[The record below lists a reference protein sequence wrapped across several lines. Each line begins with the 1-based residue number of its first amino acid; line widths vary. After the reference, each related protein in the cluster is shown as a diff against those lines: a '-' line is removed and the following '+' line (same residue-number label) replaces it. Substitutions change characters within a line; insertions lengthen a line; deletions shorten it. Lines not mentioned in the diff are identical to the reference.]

1 MPVFK
6 HVNLEVSETEY
17 NGKKIEVRQNIER
30 TWDVWLNG
38 NRIEHDPFSTRK
50 EAINHVINVI
60 NKLSPPPI
68 TKNSDLGKFKTRP
81 KHQGRPKASNHS
93 SVKTASKEL
102 KSRRV
107 R

>member
-1 MPVFK
+1 MLVFK

-50 EAINHVINVI
+50 EAINHVIDVI
-60 NKLSPPPI
+60 NKLNPSI
-68 TKNSDLGKFKTRP
+68 STKTVNQGNMKLRP

-102 KSRRV
+102 KPRRV